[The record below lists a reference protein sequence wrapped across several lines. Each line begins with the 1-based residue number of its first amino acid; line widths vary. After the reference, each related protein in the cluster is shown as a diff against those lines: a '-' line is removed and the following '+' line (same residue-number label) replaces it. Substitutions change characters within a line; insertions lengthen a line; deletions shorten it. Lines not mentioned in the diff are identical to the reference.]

1 MKASNDKPPFSI
13 FEESKDSEIAE
24 TDTPNYLPAS
34 LVMGI
39 AKRSPGNMALKFPPA
54 LKCFPRF
61 FSALNFFPDAQMF
74 PQIFIRRSNF
84 FLALK
89 CFPRFLFGAQFFSR
103 RSNVFPNFLL
113 HDHPSSC
120 NQRRKASAHSS
131 NTSGL
136 SNIRQQCK
144 LDSCAHVVI
153 NVEDDG
159 VALNRSQI
167 LLKMYRR
174 RQRRQE
180 RHPLGE
186 LARQSGLSSSSRSAN
201 ARGKRRF
208 ERLENFFVCPPCIR
222 R

>member
-1 MKASNDKPPFSI
+1 MTNHLSLFLKSQR
-13 FEESKDSEIAE
+13 IA
-24 TDTPNYLPAS
+24 
-34 LVMGI
+34 
-39 AKRSPGNMALKFPPA
+39 RSPKLTHLTIFQHLWSWVLRRGVLATWHSN
-54 LKCFPRF
+54 FPRRSNVSPDF
-61 FSALNFFPDAQMF
+61 YSALNFFPDAQMF